1 MTSTTLTSDIAR
13 TAQTRQTLNG
23 QIERTANDFRAAGA
37 QISAA
42 LEIARRNPN
51 TCAQSIGALAASMHD
66 AQILT
71 ARMESIAGVADSTEQ
86 AIEALVHL
94 IRTEGF
100 GIRCESVMRG
110 ADEAAELLNAL
121 GFSCVVA
128 RTGDGD
134 EAVIY
139 NARTYTQR
147 TMFAHVTALRYR
159 IAHQLGA
166 VDPAG
171 PLSAD
176 LKRLRAERTEM
187 LSTYNALL
195 EYAPDD
201 IGASAQEY
209 ATGLTALAVAIQAL
223 SILIAHGDGI
233 AHADGADDLWRTY
246 CDGTEVREAKTAILS
261 AYVLCPIDIC

>member
-1 MTSTTLTSDIAR
+1 MNTTTRTSDIAR
-13 TAQTRQTLNG
+13 TEQTYQTLIG
-23 QIERTANDFRAAGA
+23 QIECAADDFRAAGA

-42 LEIARRNPN
+42 LEIARRNPAN
-51 TCAQSIGALAASMHD
+51 YAQSIGTLTENMHD
-66 AQILT
+66 ARALT
-71 ARMESIAGVADSTEQ
+71 ARMESIAEFANGTEQ
-86 AIEALVHL
+86 AIASLAHL

-100 GIRCESVMRG
+100 GIRCENVMRG

-121 GFSCVVA
+121 GFSRVVA
-128 RTGDGD
+128 STGDRD
-134 EAVIY
+134 EATIY
-139 NARTYTQR
+139 NAHTYTQR
-147 TMFAHVTALRYR
+147 TMFAHVIALRYR
-159 IAHQLGA
+159 MARQIGV

-176 LKRLRAERTEM
+176 LVRFRIERTEM

-195 EYAPDD
+195 EYAPND

-209 ATGLTALAVAIQAL
+209 ATGLTALAVDIQAL

-246 CDGTEVREAKTAILS
+246 CDSEEAREAKIAIIS
-261 AYVLCPIDIC
+261 AYALCPIDIC